1 MEEEGGGHF
10 KFQTL
15 SLYIV
20 LIVYMCQF
28 INQWGPTVWHRELYL
43 MLYGDLTGKEIQKEI

>member
-1 MEEEGGGHF
+1 MEEEGGEHF

-20 LIVYMCQF
+20 LIVCMCQF
-28 INQWGPTVWHRELYL
+28 IN
-43 MLYGDLTGKEIQKEI
+43 